1 MNRKLLFASLA
12 AASVAAASV
21 AAAQTP
27 YQQQQQQQRDYQQAL
42 QRNQQQQQDYRHA
55 QRQWARGQRLP
66 SSYRTHAHMVRD
78 YGHHGWRR
86 PPHGYAYYATDNG
99 DVVMAAIATGVISSI
114 IVANADNHRGD
125 AYGYSHR

>member
-1 MNRKLLFASLA
+1 MNRRILFATLA
-12 AASVAAASV
+12 TAAVAAASV

-27 YQQQQQQQRDYQQAL
+27 YQQQQRDYQQAL
-42 QRNQQQQQDYRHA
+42 QHNQQQQQDYQHA

-66 SSYRTHAHMVRD
+66 SSYRTHGHMVRD

-86 PPHGYAYYATDNG
+86 PPHGYAYYTTDNG

-114 IVANADNHRGD
+114 IVANSDDHRGD
-125 AYGYSHR
+125 GRHDGYSHR